1 MRAGI
6 VGLVAVVAA
15 GCGGGEAAAE
25 MSDELH
31 YVRSGGFAGVHDE
44 LTIQPDGRGT
54 LTVRGEDQEQ
64 FQLSDDELDDLQ
76 SALDAAGLEDAE
88 SDSTGEQPAP
98 DAFSYVITYGD
109 KEVRT
114 DDPSVPDDLKD
125 LLVTLDGIVEAHR
138 PR

>member
-1 MRAGI
+1 LRAGI
-6 VGLVAVVAA
+6 VGLVALVAA
-15 GCGGGEAAAE
+15 GCGGGETAAE

-31 YVRSGGFAGVHDE
+31 FVRSGGLAGEHDE
-44 LTIQPDGRGT
+44 LTIQPDGQST
-54 LTVRGEDQEQ
+54 LTVRGGDEEQ

-76 SALDAAGLEDAE
+76 TALDGSGLEDAA
-88 SDSTGEQPAP
+88 SDSTSEQPAP

-114 DDPSVPDDLKD
+114 DDPSVPDELKD